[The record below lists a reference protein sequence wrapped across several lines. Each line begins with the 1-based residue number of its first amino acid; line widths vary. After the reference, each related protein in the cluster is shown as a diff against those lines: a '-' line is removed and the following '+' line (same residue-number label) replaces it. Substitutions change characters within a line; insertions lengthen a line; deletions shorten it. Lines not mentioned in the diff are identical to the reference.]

1 VPGTLSRLDVHL
13 SLYCSKQVALD
24 KELAEPMS
32 KLKSLKHPVNKDLV
46 ELLNAAMEKVLKGEI
61 IGITMLTNHIG
72 NEYSHEWAGE
82 MKMSEVVNVFHEW
95 EFNQRVKSWQKSQET
110 K

>member
-1 VPGTLSRLDVHL
+1 M
-13 SLYCSKQVALD
+13 ALD
-24 KELAEPMS
+24 KAFAITMS
-32 KLKSLKHPVNKDLV
+32 KLRPIKHPVNQALV
-46 ELLNAAMEKVLKGEI
+46 ELLNVAMEKVLKGEI

-95 EFNQRVKSWQKSQET
+95 EFNQRVKSWQKSQEE